1 MGFYQP
7 GGDLGA
13 SEFEWNEEDVNRCT
27 EDLCKA
33 LESAVMAIGLAGDD
47 SNLLPTF
54 MTMQAHLLLIFV
66 RWLWNR
72 NSSPSSS
79 RRLQLWAV
87 CTKIVRTTVGCL
99 KLQLDSHVAFR
110 QQGEEL
116 VKELLG
122 SFLIALEIIYAQNG
136 STAENAEERTREAG
150 QEMGDAFADVTLT
163 GLGFLPGLCT
173 AVEHPLYANLAL
185 AGINLLIKGFI
196 APTTWVSILQNH
208 LPTRT
213 LIGRMYADVGTESPR
228 VALNICLSLAR
239 MRVGAEML
247 QNIGIFP
254 HLLTL
259 SKQLQVG
266 LVILYISRTWNC

>member
-1 MGFYQP
+1 M
-7 GGDLGA
+7 
-13 SEFEWNEEDVNRCT
+13 V
-27 EDLCKA
+27 
-33 LESAVMAIGLAGDD
+33 AIGLAKDT

-54 MTMQAHLLLIFV
+54 MAMQAHLLLIFA

-72 NSSPSSS
+72 VTPSSS
-79 RRLQLWAV
+79 RKLRLWAV
-87 CTKIVRTTVGCL
+87 CAKIVRTTVGCL
-99 KLQLDSHVAFR
+99 KLQLDSHVDFL

-122 SFLIALEIIYAQNG
+122 AFIIALEVIYTQNG
-136 STAENAEERTREAG
+136 STAENAEERTIEG
-150 QEMGDAFADVTLT
+150 GHEMGDAFSDVTLM

-196 APTTWVSILQNH
+196 APTTWMPILQNH
-208 LPTRT
+208 FPTRS
-213 LIGRMYADVGTESPR
+213 LIRRIHADVNSESPR

-247 QNIGIFP
+247 QNTGIFS

-266 LVILYISRTWNC
+266 SPIPVLHKVRKNVDHN